1 MGRER
6 FKERSG
12 DRIIG
17 TSDHRSNPKRERSE
31 ARAMGLAPDD
41 PMARSP
47 NDTIFQLPL
56 ARSCHLGCRQ
66 SNFAAKFDVVAT
78 GSNENVEITRI
89 GVPPLCGGVIV
100 GKSPV
105 IQRHSDMAILPGAA
119 TSFIPALK
127 LLHRPR
133 HLPRVA

>member
-66 SNFAAKFDVVAT
+66 SNFAAKLDVVAT

-89 GVPPLCGGVIV
+89 GLPPLCAGVRE
-100 GKSPV
+100 GKRPV
-105 IQRHSDMAILPGAA
+105 IQRPTLVAVVSRA
-119 TSFIPALK
+119 
-127 LLHRPR
+127 RPSSG
-133 HLPRVA
+133 HT

>member
-1 MGRER
+1 MGREG

-12 DRIIG
+12 DWIIAK
-17 TSDHRSNPKRERSE
+17 SAHRSNPKRERSE

-78 GSNENVEITRI
+78 GSNENVEITGI
-89 GVPPLCGGVIV
+89 GVPPLCGGDIG
-100 GKSPV
+100 GKRPV
-105 IQRHSDMAILPGAA
+105 NERSIDVPILLRAVAFLSAA
-119 TSFIPALK
+119 
-127 LLHRPR
+127 HQ
-133 HLPRVA
+133 LP